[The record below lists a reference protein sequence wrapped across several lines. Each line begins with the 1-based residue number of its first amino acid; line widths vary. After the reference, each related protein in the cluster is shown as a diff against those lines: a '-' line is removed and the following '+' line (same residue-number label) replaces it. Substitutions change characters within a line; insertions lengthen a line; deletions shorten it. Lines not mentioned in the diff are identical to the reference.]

1 MTRLALGERCGPAGA
16 CAPAVAAAGETS
28 CDASHARATPPS
40 PPPWNSSSRREI
52 GFHTGPVQGR
62 VRIKPGTGKFV
73 INGREFDQFFVTS
86 DTRRQAMQPL
96 VVTETRNNFDIWVN
110 VGGGG
115 ITGQAGA
122 VRLGVARALLIDNA
136 NFDKILREHGLLTRD
151 SREVERK
158 KYGRHKARRST
169 QFSKR

>member
-1 MTRLALGERCGPAGA
+1 M
-16 CAPAVAAAGETS
+16 AVNNPYIWGTG
-28 CDASHARATPPS
+28 RRKTATA
-40 PPPWNSSSRREI
+40 
-52 GFHTGPVQGR
+52 R

-73 INGREFDQFFVTS
+73 VNGKEFDQFFCTE
-86 DTRRQAMQPL
+86 DTRRMALQPL
-96 VVTETRNNFDIWVN
+96 VVTETRNNFDIWAN
-110 VGGGG
+110 LSGGG

-122 VRLGVARALLIDNA
+122 VSLGVARALRRDNE
-136 NFDKILREHGLLTRD
+136 NFDKLLREHGLLTRD

>member
-1 MTRLALGERCGPAGA
+1 V
-16 CAPAVAAAGETS
+16 AVNNPYTWGTG
-28 CDASHARATPPS
+28 RRKTATA
-40 PPPWNSSSRREI
+40 
-52 GFHTGPVQGR
+52 R

-73 INGREFDQFFVTS
+73 VNGKEFDTFFCTE
-86 DTRRQAMQPL
+86 DTRRTALQPL
-96 VVTETRNNFDIWVN
+96 VVTETRNSVDIWAN
-110 VGGGG
+110 LTGGG

-122 VRLGVARALLIDNA
+122 VSLGIARALRKDNE
-136 NFDKILREHGLLTRD
+136 NFDRVLRENGLLTRD